1 MEKNTWI
8 PLHPRRNGPK
18 RKVRFSEIPR
28 CTQIHIDMSRQS
40 KVEEDGDMDLEA
52 HVPWSIV
59 LLGVRSTEVCFPSLQ
74 TDLNEHGFKEQIST
88 IQMEGTRLVH

>member
-1 MEKNTWI
+1 
-8 PLHPRRNGPK
+8 
-18 RKVRFSEIPR
+18 
-28 CTQIHIDMSRQS
+28 
-40 KVEEDGDMDLEA
+40 MDLEA
-52 HVPWSIV
+52 HVPWSII